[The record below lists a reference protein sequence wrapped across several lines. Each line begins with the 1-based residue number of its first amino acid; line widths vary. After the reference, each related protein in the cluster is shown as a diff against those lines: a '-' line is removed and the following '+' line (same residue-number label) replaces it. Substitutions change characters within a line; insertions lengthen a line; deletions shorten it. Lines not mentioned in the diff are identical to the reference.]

1 MTGANGF
8 IGIHVLKELLD
19 TTSVKIYCLV
29 RGADPDSSLKRLADS
44 YKYYFNSSVLP
55 YIGKR
60 IFIINGDITVENLN
74 LTDENYT
81 TIKNNVSTIIHT
93 AAIVKHYGSF
103 DKFKDINIIG
113 TKNITKFALKNN
125 FRFIHLSSISISGHY
140 LLKHDNHNIDFSEN
154 NFYIGQHYTENVYVN
169 SKLEAENVVFSA
181 FKSGLQ
187 GKVLRI
193 GIISGRYSDGFFQK
207 NINAN
212 AFYSRIR
219 SLVNL
224 KIITKAMLNQQIEF
238 TPVDECAKAI
248 VLLARTKQF
257 DNKIFH
263 LFNHNLIA
271 VKDILNVLK
280 KFDIHIEPLD
290 DDTFKEKILEYT
302 NSLNSGIDAI
312 VNDIDTTNLSLKYN
326 YTVNI
331 KSEYTKN
338 ILKDLGFEW
347 KKINNNYLY
356 KIFNHMISIGFINVN
371 NENDVINNK

>member
-1 MTGANGF
+1 M
-8 IGIHVLKELLD
+8 
-19 TTSVKIYCLV
+19 
-29 RGADPDSSLKRLADS
+29 
-44 YKYYFNSSVLP
+44 
-55 YIGKR
+55 
-60 IFIINGDITVENLN
+60 
-74 LTDENYT
+74 
-81 TIKNNVSTIIHT
+81 
-93 AAIVKHYGSF
+93 
-103 DKFKDINIIG
+103 
-113 TKNITKFALKNN
+113 
-125 FRFIHLSSISISGHY
+125 
-140 LLKHDNHNIDFSEN
+140 
-154 NFYIGQHYTENVYVN
+154 
-169 SKLEAENVVFSA
+169 
-181 FKSGLQ
+181 
-187 GKVLRI
+187 
-193 GIISGRYSDGFFQK
+193 
-207 NINAN
+207 
-212 AFYSRIR
+212 
-219 SLVNL
+219 
-224 KIITKAMLNQQIEF
+224 
-238 TPVDECAKAI
+238 
-248 VLLARTKQF
+248 LLARTKQF

-302 NSLNSGIDAI
+302 NSLNSGIAAI